1 MSGFAKNYA
10 ATRRN
15 AMGSLFGGGG
25 GSSPKVAPV
34 PEPPKLPPP
43 TPMPI
48 TETSTEVDTAG
59 REQRKSELRKFGRNQ
74 TVLAGADLGAN
85 QQQSAGQ
92 AVKKSIL
99 GG

>member
-1 MSGFAKNYA
+1 
-10 ATRRN
+10 
-15 AMGSLFGGGG
+15 MGSLFGGGG

-34 PEPPKLPPP
+34 PAPPKLPPP

-48 TETSTEVDTAG
+48 TETSTEVISSG
-59 REQRKSELRKFGRNQ
+59 REQRKSELRKFGRNK

-85 QQQSAGQ
+85 QQQQSAGQ